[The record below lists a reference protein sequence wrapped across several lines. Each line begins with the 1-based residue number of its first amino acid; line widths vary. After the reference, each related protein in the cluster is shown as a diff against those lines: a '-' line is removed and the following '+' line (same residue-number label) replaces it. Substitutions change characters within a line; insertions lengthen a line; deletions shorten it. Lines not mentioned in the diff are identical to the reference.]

1 MKNEN
6 LRAAIQVVG
15 LALLSAWMVFGWMR
29 FPPGD
34 RVGLPVTPFQRTP
47 GLDEGHWHF
56 LQQAR
61 DVLPPGSDY
70 TIRASTPDDEMK
82 LFMLAGSVLAGHR
95 GEPSSYYG
103 VPNAGGAMTRWVL
116 SYRCAVVPPDARVVA
131 SLPDGCICERRQ

>member
-6 LRAAIQVVG
+6 LRAAIWVVA
-15 LALLSAWMVFGWMR
+15 LVLLSLWMALGWLR
-29 FPPGD
+29 FPPSD
-34 RVGLPVTPFQRTP
+34 RLGVPATPFQRTP
-47 GLDEGHWHF
+47 GLDEGYWRF
-56 LQQAR
+56 LQQAN
-61 DVLPPGSDY
+61 DVLPPSSVY
-70 TIRASTPDDEMK
+70 TIRAATADDEMM

-116 SYRCAVVPPDARVVA
+116 SYRCAVVPPDASVVA